1 MTRLD
6 WNTQPREYESGL
18 DRAVF
23 YPENS
28 PGEVW
33 NGLIAI
39 TDDPD
44 DSDVQVRYIDG
55 VRTQHR
61 RRPGVFGGSIEAI
74 TYPASFIAD
83 IFGRR
88 FTGTFGLS
96 YRVMAPDSY
105 KLHLVY
111 NVLLSPSPHMHQQ
124 VEVNSFTWGFTT
136 TPVSI
141 PDSKPSAHL
150 VIDSKIAYS
159 WTITAIENILYGTD
173 DTDPRLPDPDELFEI
188 FEENAILR
196 IIDNGDG
203 TWTAIGPDSVIEM
216 LDSDTFQISWP
227 SANYIDADTYTIYS
241 L

>member
-6 WNTQPREYESGL
+6 WNAQPREYESGL

-23 YPENS
+23 YPQNS

-44 DSDVQVRYIDG
+44 DSDVKVRYIDG
-55 VRTQHR
+55 VRTQQR
-61 RRPGVFGGSIEAI
+61 RRPSVFGGSIEAV
-74 TYPASFIAD
+74 TYPVSLHND

-88 FTGTFGLS
+88 ITTTFGLS
-96 YRVMAPDSY
+96 YRVMTATSY
-105 KLHLVY
+105 RLHLVY
-111 NVLLSPSPHMHQQ
+111 NVLLSPSRYMHQQ

-136 TPVSI
+136 VPVSI
-141 PDSKPSAHL
+141 PDAKPGSHL
-150 VIDSKIAYS
+150 IIDSNIAYS
-159 WTITAIENILYGTD
+159 WTITALEDILYGTEEI
-173 DTDPRLPDPDELFEI
+173 DPRLPTPDEVFEI

-203 TWTAIGPDSVIEM
+203 TWTAIGPDSVVEM
-216 LDSDTFQISWP
+216 LDPDTFQISWP